1 MYCIRF
7 CGGTPPA
14 KREKKEKIKGKRK
27 EKKKGCPAQFPAWT
41 STKSTNADS

>member
-14 KREKKEKIKGKRK
+14 KREKKEKIKGNKRK
-27 EKKKGCPAQFPAWT
+27 KERVSC
-41 STKSTNADS
+41 SVSCLD